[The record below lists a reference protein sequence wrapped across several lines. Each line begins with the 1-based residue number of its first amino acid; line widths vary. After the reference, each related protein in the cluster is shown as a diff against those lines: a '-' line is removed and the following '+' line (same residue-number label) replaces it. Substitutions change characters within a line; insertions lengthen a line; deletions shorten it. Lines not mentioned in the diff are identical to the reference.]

1 MIEIPLGEIAGRALN
16 ALLTIYMML
25 ILLRWLAPW
34 LQLDVFNRWLRWA
47 WRLTDPLI
55 NAMRRMLP
63 PMGPIDFAPLAALF
77 TVFLFRLI
85 VLQMF

>member
-1 MIEIPLGEIAGRALN
+1 MAVVGRALN
-16 ALLTIYMML
+16 AALTIYMML

-47 WRLTDPLI
+47 WRITDPLI
-55 NAMRRMLP
+55 DFMRRKLP
-63 PMGPIDFAPLAALF
+63 PMGPMDFAPLAALF
-77 TVFLFRLI
+77 LVFVVRLI

>member
-1 MIEIPLGEIAGRALN
+1 MIEISLVEIAGRALN

-25 ILLRWLAPW
+25 ILLRWFASW

-77 TVFLFRLI
+77 AVFFVRLI